1 MHEIAE
7 EDGYGSGQ
15 RKKDD
20 EVKLKL
26 RE

>member
-7 EDGYGSGQ
+7 EDGYGTGQ